1 MIYLAGMSNLKFRK
15 KHSDDLL
22 SDLRRFD
29 FKKYIYIWGFILF
42 LYTIGILFNLQ
53 KNVTAYYIIAANCFL
68 ISMIVLITMIMEI
81 LKKYTATMAI
91 NELTRTV
98 SKYGYILKDI
108 EDDYKNAMVVR
119 NLNDMYIF
127 GDRYFLRFGLM
138 GIGGCFAIAYD
149 DILKASLRE
158 HSNQGT
164 DGKKSVSLMES
175 DVVFEIIKN
184 RISQGIIT
192 VTVSKKYGKGI
203 IKELEGRGIDV
214 GAGYNVSYE
223 MMLRNLKVQGLAG
236 NRQELLCPVD
246 NIGKFAEY
254 ISKEFRGRISGYT
267 WWRRNNGKI
276 GAKGCVIKNLYG
288 PGGYDPADDD
298 RICVLEIKDGTDI
311 VNANKRY
318 ADFFEDWK
326 KSADYDESLKPA
338 LWIDWNKE
346 TEVIKS

>member
-53 KNVTAYYIIAANCFL
+53 KNVIAYYIIAANCFL
-68 ISMIVLITMIMEI
+68 ISMIVLITMIMEVF
-81 LKKYTATMAI
+81 KKYTATMAI

-98 SKYGYILKDI
+98 RKYGYILKDI
-108 EDDYKNAMVVR
+108 EDDYKNAVVVR

-184 RISQGIIT
+184 RISQGILT

-338 LWIDWNKE
+338 LWIDWNKD